1 MYGSM
6 SANIIMKTIAKILIP
21 FILVFGIYVVVNGAD
36 SVGGG
41 FQGGAILAAAFI
53 VRWMV
58 LPSEDF
64 DISFLKKLERVFLIV
79 LIALSMLLIGQS
91 MQMSGAV
98 GRLWMVG
105 INLLIGV
112 KVCCGLT
119 IVFYRFVFFES
130 RGTL

>member
-1 MYGSM
+1 M
-6 SANIIMKTIAKILIP
+6 NDDIIIKTTAKILVP
-21 FILVFGIYVVVNGAD
+21 FILLFGIYVVVNGAD

-53 VRWMV
+53 VRWMA
-58 LPSEDF
+58 LPRED
-64 DISFLKKLERVFLIV
+64 IHIGFLKALERLFLIAFIGV
-79 LIALSMLLIGQS
+79 AMLLIGQS
-91 MQMSGAV
+91 MRMTGIE

-130 RGTL
+130 R